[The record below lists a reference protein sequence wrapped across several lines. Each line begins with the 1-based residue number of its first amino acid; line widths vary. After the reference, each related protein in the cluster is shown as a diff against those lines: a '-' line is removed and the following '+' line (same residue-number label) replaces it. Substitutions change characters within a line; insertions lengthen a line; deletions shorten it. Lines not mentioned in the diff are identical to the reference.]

1 LYSNEAPLWIL
12 LRQKKGFGKRL
23 LISKKLQEIHNQMA
37 RVRSTARVE
46 RDGDETE
53 ATETVPISEAMRLS
67 GLVSSEDTPVAE
79 ATQADVEEVG
89 SEDDYSCGMP
99 SKPSHLDFGKSTIS
113 EADLPKM
120 MKLGYFSEA
129 KKELIRFGGE
139 ETIPKPGKDEVVVF
153 KSFLKAGL
161 RFPLNKMIAVVL
173 KKFGI
178 YLHQLTPNAIVRLS
192 VYIWAL
198 RSQGVEP
205 FGEGFC
211 RVHELHYQTKAR
223 GDGLHENFGCYNFAY
238 RKTTKFPVI
247 SYRSKWPA
255 GWKSEWFYVKVDEDE
270 DKLVQSPLELT
281 FGETRP
287 RCNMIMGSPSQIALA
302 EFRVISDHIGTRDLV
317 QEFLA
322 FRVFPTLRE
331 WEMPK
336 LEGEKKKGEL
346 VRLPYH
352 YKFKKHFKAPCQE
365 WLDTIE
371 VMCNEILGNYSKK
384 EDQLM
389 TAAFGT
395 RPKRRLNRVLDALNF
410 DYPDYEQLGG
420 DAEGQKRKKIAS
432 ILDKEGTK
440 LAKKDKGISE
450 KRKLSQEPKIAAPKK
465 RKAASLK
472 PKTSGQEEEA
482 PATPSAAE
490 VEEILKVMIEPLPIK
505 LSPLAVELTKFFQK
519 KKEPSATESPAK
531 PKKRRIIQVAD
542 VIHQTPP
549 PTSASKIPF
558 IESAGTAETAATGVE
573 ATGAATGAEATG
585 AETETA
591 EDPNLETTLGN
602 IDNILLKMAEEEA
615 AAAAVDTTIEKGK
628 EQIEDTL
635 EEENFNFQDIL
646 GQELSETEK
655 EELKKYDVSCGYKS
669 GALLFGGV
677 NEGKLRC
684 LRNRT
689 EAKVVRT
696 FSKNVGLPKIEADL
710 CRYQRQHIAGS
721 LFYANFKVKLS
732 TFYCFLN

>member
-1 LYSNEAPLWIL
+1 
-12 LRQKKGFGKRL
+12 
-23 LISKKLQEIHNQMA
+23 MA

-53 ATETVPISEAMRLS
+53 AAETVPISEAMRRS
-67 GLVSSEDTPVAE
+67 GLVSSEDTPAAE
-79 ATQADVEEVG
+79 ATQANVEEVG
-89 SEDDYSCGMP
+89 SEDEYSCGMP

-120 MKLGYFSEA
+120 VKLGYFSEA
-129 KKELIRFGGE
+129 KKELVRFGGE
-139 ETIPKPGKDEVVVF
+139 ETIPKPEKNEVVVF
-153 KSFLKAGL
+153 KSFFKAGL
-161 RFPLNKMIAVVL
+161 RFPLNGMIADVL
-173 KKFGI
+173 KKFGV

-287 RCNMIMGSPSQIALA
+287 RCNMIRGSPSQIALA

-322 FRVFPTLRE
+322 FKVFPTMRE

-346 VRLPYH
+346 VRLPYY
-352 YKFKKHFKAPCQE
+352 YKFKKHFKKPCQE

-371 VMCNEILGNYSKK
+371 IMCNDILENYSKK

-420 DAEGQKRKKIAS
+420 DAEGPKRKRIAS
-432 ILDKEGTK
+432 ALDKESTK
-440 LAKKDKGISE
+440 LAKKEKEISE
-450 KRKLSQEPKIAAPKK
+450 KLSPEPKVAAPRK
-465 RKAASLK
+465 RKAASPKPASPK
-472 PKTSGQEEEA
+472 PKTSAREEEA

-490 VEEILKVMIEPLPIK
+490 VEEILKVMTEPLPVK
-505 LSPLAVELTKFFQK
+505 LSPLAPELTKFFQK
-519 KKEPSATESPAK
+519 DKEASAAESPAK

-549 PTSASKIPF
+549 PISASKIV
-558 IESAGTAETAATGVE
+558 IAETTGAETTGAETA
-573 ATGAATGAEATG
+573 GAEATGAEATG
-585 AETETA
+585 ATTEAEATGAETGTT
-591 EDPNLETTLGN
+591 EDPNLETTLDD
-602 IDNILLKMAEEEA
+602 IDNILLRMAEEEA
-615 AAAAVDTTIEKGK
+615 AVVAVNTATEKGK
-628 EQIEDTL
+628 EQIEDIL
-635 EEENFNFQDIL
+635 EEGNFNFQDIL
-646 GQELSETEK
+646 GQELTDAEK
-655 EELKKYDVSCGYKS
+655 EELKKYAISCGYKPGS
-669 GALLFGGV
+669 LLFGGV

-696 FSKNVGLPKIEADL
+696 FSKSVGLPKIEADL

-721 LFYANFKVKLS
+721 LLYANFKVKNS
-732 TFYCFLN
+732 QFFIINFF

>member
-1 LYSNEAPLWIL
+1 
-12 LRQKKGFGKRL
+12 
-23 LISKKLQEIHNQMA
+23 MA
-37 RVRSTARVE
+37 RIRSTARVE

-53 ATETVPISEAMRLS
+53 AVETVPISEAMRRS
-67 GLVSSEDTPVAE
+67 GLVPSEDTPAAE

-89 SEDDYSCGMP
+89 SEDEYSCGMP

-120 MKLGYFSEA
+120 VKLGYFSET
-129 KKELIRFGGE
+129 KKELVRFGGE
-139 ETIPKPGKDEVVVF
+139 EITPKPEKNEVVVF
-153 KSFLKAGL
+153 KSFFKAGL
-161 RFPLNKMIAVVL
+161 RFPLNGMIADVL
-173 KKFGI
+173 KKFGV
-178 YLHQLTPNAIVRLS
+178 YLHQLTPNTIVRLS

-255 GWKSEWFYVKVDEDE
+255 GWKSEWFYVKVDKDE

-287 RCNMIMGSPSQIALA
+287 RRNMIRGSPSQIALA

-322 FRVFPTLRE
+322 FKVFPTMRD

-346 VRLPYH
+346 VRLPYY
-352 YKFKKHFKAPCQE
+352 YKFKKHFKKPCQE

-371 VMCNEILGNYSKK
+371 IMCNDILGNYYKK

-395 RPKRRLNRVLDALNF
+395 RPKRRLNHVLDALNF

-420 DAEGQKRKKIAS
+420 DAEGPKRKRIAS
-432 ILDKEGTK
+432 ALDKASTK
-440 LAKKDKGISE
+440 LAKKEKEISE
-450 KRKLSQEPKIAAPKK
+450 KLSPGPKVAVSKK
-465 RKAASLK
+465 RKVASPK
-472 PKTSGQEEEA
+472 PKTSAREEET

-490 VEEILKVMIEPLPIK
+490 VEEILKVMTEPLPVK
-505 LSPLAVELTKFFQK
+505 LSPLAPELTKFFQK
-519 KKEPSATESPAK
+519 GKEASAAESPAK
-531 PKKRRIIQVAD
+531 PKN
-542 VIHQTPP
+542 
-549 PTSASKIPF
+549 
-558 IESAGTAETAATGVE
+558 E
-573 ATGAATGAEATG
+573 
-585 AETETA
+585 
-591 EDPNLETTLGN
+591 
-602 IDNILLKMAEEEA
+602 
-615 AAAAVDTTIEKGK
+615 
-628 EQIEDTL
+628 
-635 EEENFNFQDIL
+635 
-646 GQELSETEK
+646 ELSK
-655 EELKKYDVSCGYKS
+655 WQMS
-669 GALLFGGV
+669 FI
-677 NEGKLRC
+677 RH
-684 LRNRT
+684 RHRP
-689 EAKVVRT
+689 R
-696 FSKNVGLPKIEADL
+696 
-710 CRYQRQHIAGS
+710 RQ
-721 LFYANFKVKLS
+721 KLS
-732 TFYCFLN
+732 LPIPQLSEPKPPEPKPGEPKPKPPEPKPPEPKLPEQALKPKPSGHKPGLTKILTWKLHLMILTICF